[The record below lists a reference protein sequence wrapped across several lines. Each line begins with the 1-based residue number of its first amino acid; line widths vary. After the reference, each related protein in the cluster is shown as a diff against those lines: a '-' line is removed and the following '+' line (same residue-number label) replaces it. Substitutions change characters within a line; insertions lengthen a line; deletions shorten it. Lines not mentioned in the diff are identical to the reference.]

1 MDFTGSIIYGFRDLP
16 DFWWAWMI
24 LVCMV
29 TGFICKIKK
38 MNAKRTICTALLAA
52 YVLFI
57 LFQTIIGR
65 EQKTFRA
72 EWMPFWSYSHPE
84 LYMEI
89 ILNYLLFIPLGILL
103 YGTFGER
110 IGLKVV
116 LIGCVLSAGIEITQ
130 LVFRI
135 GLFEFD
141 DILGN
146 TIGCLMGA
154 GLVKI
159 IKIVIKSRMENR

>member
-1 MDFTGSIIYGFRDLP
+1 
-16 DFWWAWMI
+16 MI
-24 LVCMV
+24 LVSVV
-29 TGFICKIKK
+29 TGLCCKFRKVSPE
-38 MNAKRTICTALLAA
+38 RTICTSLLAA

-65 EQKTFRA
+65 EQKNFRA
-72 EWMPFWSYSHPE
+72 EWMLFWSYSHPE

-103 YGTFGER
+103 YGAYGER

-116 LIGCVLSAGIEITQ
+116 LIGCAISAGIEITQ
-130 LVFRI
+130 LVFRL

-141 DILGN
+141 DIIGN
-146 TIGCLMGA
+146 TTGCLMGA
-154 GLVKI
+154 GFAKI